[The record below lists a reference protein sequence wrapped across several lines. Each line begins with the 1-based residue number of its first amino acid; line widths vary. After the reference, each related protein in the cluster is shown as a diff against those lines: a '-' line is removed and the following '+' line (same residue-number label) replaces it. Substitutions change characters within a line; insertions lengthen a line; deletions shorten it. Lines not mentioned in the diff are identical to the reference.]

1 MSKKFAGKGPGNA
14 RGVGEPEITNIEMT
28 VLPADGDDSDDLV
41 QMLHAHV
48 LRQLRQAQ
56 RNLLAVK
63 SLSSLVKYLLED
75 FPQGFDS
82 PQAELRLHDPEE
94 QIARLLPIRK
104 MFGSSLRLKSD
115 NYALY
120 QLYPDVPDTALIDL
134 DDGRM
139 FSVLSGATSAVGAVI
154 MPLFDGD
161 RLVGSYHLALT
172 EKMTAY
178 GEQERELFA
187 MLGQLVAAALLR
199 VVEFQRVDQLTL
211 LDPVTEVGNLRA
223 FRRDMLREIYWAR
236 RVNHPMTLLYIS
248 LDELAD
254 ICKNYGEVACHFVQR
269 RVSQRLCS
277 ELRAT
282 DYIAHISATHFAVL
296 LPACNEPHAHDI
308 GERMRQDIDDFAIDD
323 GRGAVLHV
331 SLSIGLVC
339 WEPSRHPVES
349 SERLA
354 TQMESEAEGA
364 MQMAERAGGNRISV
378 ARLGLLML

>member
-1 MSKKFAGKGPGNA
+1 VSDEKNT
-14 RGVGEPEITNIEMT
+14 EPQVTDIEMT
-28 VLPADGDDSDDLV
+28 ALPVEADDGERDEVVLS
-41 QMLHAHV
+41 LHVHV

-56 RNLLAVK
+56 RTLLAVK
-63 SLSSLVKYLLED
+63 SLSTLVKYLLED
-75 FPQGFDS
+75 FPQVFGS
-82 PQAELRLHDPEE
+82 TQSELRLYDPEE
-94 QIARLLPIRK
+94 QIARLLPVRK
-104 MFGSSLRLKSD
+104 LFGASLSLKSD

-120 QLYPDVPDTALIDL
+120 QLYPDVPDAVIIDL
-134 DDGRM
+134 DDRRM
-139 FSVLSGATSAVGAVI
+139 FTILSGASKAAGAVM
-154 MPLFDGD
+154 MPLLDGN
-161 RLVGSYHLALT
+161 RLVGSYHIALT
-172 EKMTAY
+172 ESMTTY
-178 GEQERELFA
+178 GDSERELFA

-199 VVEFQRVDQLTL
+199 VVEYQRVDQLTL
-211 LDPVTEVGNLRA
+211 LNPVTEVGNLRA

-236 RVNHPMTLLYIS
+236 RVNHSMTLLYIS

-254 ICKNYGEVACHFVQR
+254 ICKSYGEVACHFVQR

-282 DYIAHISATHFAVL
+282 DYIAHISTTHFSVL

-308 GERMRQDIDDFAIDD
+308 GERMRQDINEFAIDD

-331 SLSIGLVC
+331 SLSVGLVC

-354 TQMESEAEGA
+354 TQMESEAEAA
-364 MQMAERAGGNRISV
+364 MQKAERGGGNRISV

>member
-1 MSKKFAGKGPGNA
+1 MSDEKNT
-14 RGVGEPEITNIEMT
+14 EPQVTDIEMT
-28 VLPADGDDSDDLV
+28 ALPVEADDGERDEVVLS
-41 QMLHAHV
+41 LHVHV

-56 RNLLAVK
+56 RTLLAVK
-63 SLSSLVKYLLED
+63 SLSTLVKYLLED
-75 FPQGFDS
+75 FPQVFGS
-82 PQAELRLHDPEE
+82 TQSELRLYDPEE
-94 QIARLLPIRK
+94 QIARLLPVRK
-104 MFGSSLRLKSD
+104 LFGASLSLKSD

-120 QLYPDVPDTALIDL
+120 QLYPDVPDAVIIDL
-134 DDGRM
+134 DDRRM
-139 FSVLSGATSAVGAVI
+139 FTILSGASKAAGAVM
-154 MPLFDGD
+154 MPLLDGN
-161 RLVGSYHLALT
+161 RLVGSYHIALT
-172 EKMTAY
+172 ESMTTY
-178 GEQERELFA
+178 GDSERELFA

-199 VVEFQRVDQLTL
+199 VVEYQRVDQLTL
-211 LDPVTEVGNLRA
+211 LNPVTEVGNLRA

-236 RVNHPMTLLYIS
+236 RVNHSMTLLYIS

-254 ICKNYGEVACHFVQR
+254 ICKSYGEVACHFVQR

-282 DYIAHISATHFAVL
+282 DYIAHISTTHFSVL

-308 GERMRQDIDDFAIDD
+308 GERMRQDINEFAIDD

-331 SLSIGLVC
+331 SLSVGLVC

-354 TQMESEAEGA
+354 TQMESEAEAA
-364 MQMAERAGGNRISV
+364 MQKAERGGGNRISV

>member
-1 MSKKFAGKGPGNA
+1 MSEVSE
-14 RGVGEPEITNIEMT
+14 VGEESGKQPEVTDIEMT
-28 VLPADGDDSDDLV
+28 ELPVEPEDSSDLV
-41 QMLHAHV
+41 QLLHVHV

-56 RNLLAVK
+56 RNLLGVK

-75 FPQGFDS
+75 FPQGFGS
-82 PQAELRLHDPEE
+82 AQAELRLHDPEE
-94 QIARLLPIRK
+94 QIARLLPISK
-104 MFGSSLRLKSD
+104 MFGSSLSLKSD

-120 QLYPDVPDTALIDL
+120 QLYPDLPDTSLIDL
-134 DDGRM
+134 DDRRM
-139 FSVLSGATSAVGAVI
+139 FNILSGASNAAGAI
-154 MPLFDGD
+154 MMPLFDGD
-161 RLVGSYHLALT
+161 RLVGSYHIALT
-172 EKMTAY
+172 ETMTAY
-178 GEQERELFA
+178 GDQERELFA

-199 VVEFQRVDQLTL
+199 VVEYQRVDQLTL
-211 LDPVTEVGNLRA
+211 LNPVTEVGNLRA

-254 ICKNYGEVACHFVQR
+254 ICKSYGEVACHFVQR

-331 SLSIGLVC
+331 SLSVGLVC

-354 TQMESEAEGA
+354 TQMESEAEAA
-364 MQMAERAGGNRISV
+364 MQKAERSGGNRISV

>member
-1 MSKKFAGKGPGNA
+1 MSENDNTGPE
-14 RGVGEPEITNIEMT
+14 VTNIEMT
-28 VLPADGDDSDDLV
+28 VLPVEPDDGDDTV
-41 QMLHAHV
+41 QLLHVHV

-75 FPQGFDS
+75 FPHSFGTT
-82 PQAELRLHDPEE
+82 QAELRLHDPEE

-104 MFGSSLRLKSD
+104 LFGASLSLKTD

-120 QLYPDVPDTALIDL
+120 QLYHDVPETAIIDL
-134 DDGRM
+134 DDRRM
-139 FSVLSGATSAVGAVI
+139 FIILSGASNAAGAVM
-154 MPLFDGD
+154 MPLFDGN
-161 RLVGSYHLALT
+161 RLVGSYHIALSDT
-172 EKMTAY
+172 MTGY
-178 GEQERELFA
+178 GDQECELFA

-199 VVEFQRVDQLTL
+199 VVEYQRVDQLTL
-211 LDPVTEVGNLRA
+211 LNPVTEVGNLRA

-254 ICKNYGEVACHFVQR
+254 ICKDYGEVACHFVQR

-282 DYIAHISATHFAVL
+282 DYIAHISATHFSVL

-308 GERMRQDIDDFAIDD
+308 GERMRQDIDEFAIDD

-354 TQMESEAEGA
+354 TQMESEAEAA
-364 MQMAERAGGNRISV
+364 MQKAERGGGNRISV